1 MAEVVIPEI
10 KHEYIRQVDTETTK
24 DDWFDECIA
33 DNKEAAWAGIGTGEL
48 DSQYQP
54 SPVKEPDYY
63 MQYCSSDDY
72 DYLKDYRLI
81 WGYGI
86 GIIEQDVICSLSTGE
101 HLAEGKDACDTYATE
116 NADGQDTDWKRGT
129 WIKFSGNRNV
139 SPTRIGEVVLPE
151 RIISLKDLCSALN
164 LNSISEC
171 DFYLPIETNDSIL
184 NITNLCGQK
193 SQIKVLRNSQGAWEH
208 FQGALQCG
216 YAFAYANTIEA
227 IQIGWLNAVDCNHMF
242 YHSTIGNMNTFSNNE
257 TCDYTSMFEE
267 AAGDDLEL
275 TPYYIDKAM
284 FKNSHGI
291 SVNTS
296 EVIYC
301 KQDVSE
307 CFYGCDIYYDITG
320 IDFSEA
326 KNVQRMFYNINI
338 VDTNEIDLDL
348 SSFVEHEDDIED
360 KFNEFFKTNETNKT
374 INIIAPSCKLKG
386 CNVFSSN
393 TCIYNITNEMIY
405 YDVWDN
411 IDYRTA
417 ENINRNLFYIMD
429 CAINGTLIGIH
440 LIGIYNGIDMR
451 HSNLIIKTSEKPTNF
466 NIKNLFKNNY
476 TPGIF
481 SLNIPINLNLNIDDF
496 LFVNLIFTNYNYSIS
511 RNNKILTINKE
522 DKEFYIVNENHSTV
536 FDLNINYNENTNCTI
551 LNAGKSNV
559 ENEDDCSIITFINE
573 DNLPIILNVL
583 QLYKEQYYRY
593 YNIKIDAPYGIIKF
607 ENSNISNE
615 KSMVLYFLNIDTID
629 ITYLKPNYNI
639 NKNRYFITAENI
651 NTIIQNNTNFIDV
664 LQRGDNQHD
673 TFPYIKTDSDNI
685 NIVTDKTAIGL
696 ISLIPLTKDY
706 LNFPSYDFNTVTR
719 HQIVGIFNN
728 TKLSDA
734 IKRQDNNNEFILFTL
749 TDGDKIEQCI
759 DDIETEEIT
768 LSNYSISLNYNGNIN
783 HTLNI
788 NTDSINFSINDGYYI
803 YGTYNNIQTRI
814 KKLIINRHINYLY
827 VRKLYDDNEIILS
840 NLNNLNLNECENVI
854 SIIFR
859 TTNKSN
865 IIIVSDNN
873 FPLLT
878 YIEFDNIVIQN
889 ELNLQ
894 LSDKLTEECINNI
907 INPEKYSSGVIL
919 TINTIPFQYITEEQ
933 KQALTDAGVT
943 LVEYIPTETTE

>member
-116 NADGQDTDWKRGT
+116 NSAGENTDWKRGT

-139 SPTRIGEVVLPE
+139 SPTRIGEVILPE
-151 RIISLKDLCSALN
+151 RVISLKDLCAALTLEN
-164 LNSISEC
+164 PC
-171 DFYLPIETNDSIL
+171 DFYLPQENSIL
-184 NITNLCGQK
+184 NAQNLCGTK
-193 SQIKVLRNSQGAWEH
+193 TNSPITLCLSEEAGMPFAN
-208 FQGALQCG
+208 ALNLS
-216 YAFAYANTIEA
+216 YAFACTDARIWQFDTYAIDESY
-227 IQIGWLNAVDCNHMF
+227 MF
-242 YHSTIGNMNTFSNNE
+242 YHAKVGQLVIA
-257 TCDYTSMFEE
+257 SMDSSCNYASKFEE
-267 AAGDDLEL
+267 AVGDGTTMVTASCL
-275 TPYYIDKAM
+275 DKAM
-284 FKNSHGI
+284 FKNSAKFI
-291 SVNTS
+291 VDTTVTS
-296 EVIYC
+296 RC

-307 CFYGCDIYYDITG
+307 CFYSCDIYYNING

-326 KNVQRMFYNINI
+326 RNVQRMFYNINI

-551 LNAGKSNV
+551 LNAGKANV

-573 DNLPIILNVL
+573 NNLPIILNVL
-583 QLYKEQYYRY
+583 QLYKEQYYKY
-593 YNIKIDAPYGIIKF
+593 YNIKIDVPYGIIKF
-607 ENSNISNE
+607 ENSNVSNE

-629 ITYLKPNYNI
+629 ITYLKPNYNV
-639 NKNRYFITAENI
+639 NRNRYFITAENI

-664 LQRGDNQHD
+664 LQRGDNEHD

-728 TKLSDA
+728 TKLNDA

-788 NTDSINFSINDGYYI
+788 NTDSSNFSINDGYYI
-803 YGTYNNIQTRI
+803 YGTYNDIQTRI

-827 VRKLYDDNEIILS
+827 IRKLYDDNEIIIS
-840 NLNNLNLNECENVI
+840 RLNNLNLNECENVI

-873 FPLLT
+873 LPLLT

-907 INPEKYSSGVIL
+907 INPEKYSSGATL

>member
-1 MAEVVIPEI
+1 MAEVVIPEV
-10 KHEYIRQVDTETTK
+10 KHEYIRQVDTTETK
-24 DDWFDECIA
+24 DTWFDECIA
-33 DNKEAAWAGIGTGEL
+33 DNKEAAWAGIGTSEN

-54 SPVKEPDYY
+54 APNVEPDYY

-86 GIIEQDVICSLSTGE
+86 GIIEQNVICSLSTGE

-116 NADGQDTDWKRGT
+116 NAAGENVDWKRGI
-129 WIKFSGNRNV
+129 WLKFSGNRNV
-139 SPTRIGEVVLPE
+139 SPTRIGEVILPE
-151 RIISLKDLCSALN
+151 RIISLKDLCAALTLEN
-164 LNSISEC
+164 PC
-171 DFYLPIETNDSIL
+171 DFYLPQENSIL
-184 NITNLCGQK
+184 NAQNLCGTK
-193 SQIKVLRNSQGAWEH
+193 TNSPITLCLSEEAGMPFAN
-208 FQGALQCG
+208 ALNLS
-216 YAFAYANTIEA
+216 YAFAYTDARIWQFDTYA
-227 IQIGWLNAVDCNHMF
+227 IDESYMF
-242 YHSTIGNMNTFSNNE
+242 YHAKVGQLVIASMDSSCN
-257 TCDYTSMFEE
+257 YTSKFEE
-267 AAGDDLEL
+267 ATGDGTTMITASCL
-275 TPYYIDKAM
+275 DKAM
-284 FKNSHGI
+284 FKNSTKFI
-291 SVNTS
+291 IDTTVTS
-296 EVIYC
+296 RC

-307 CFYGCDIYYDITG
+307 CFYSCDIYYNIDG

-326 KNVQRMFYNINI
+326 RNVQRMFYNINI

-551 LNAGKSNV
+551 LNAGKANV

-583 QLYKEQYYRY
+583 QLYKEQYYKY

-607 ENSNISNE
+607 ENSSVSNE

-629 ITYLKPNYNI
+629 ITYLKPNYNV
-639 NKNRYFITAENI
+639 NRNRYFITAENI

-673 TFPYIKTDSDNI
+673 IFPYIKTDSDNI

-749 TDGDKIEQCI
+749 TDSDKIEQCI

-768 LSNYSISLNYNGNIN
+768 LPNYSISLNYNGNIN

-803 YGTYNNIQTRI
+803 YGTYNDIQTRI
-814 KKLIINRHINYLY
+814 KKLIINRVINYLY
-827 VRKLYDDNEIILS
+827 IRKLYDDNEIILPM
-840 NLNNLNLNECENVI
+840 LNNLNLNECKNVI

-873 FPLLT
+873 LPLLT

-907 INPEKYSSGVIL
+907 INPEKYSSGATL